1 MNGQELRQILRKMG
15 VKQVD
20 LAANSEQQRST
31 KTQQKRGCFHPPQ
44 HNDELSNL

>member
-20 LAANSEQQRST
+20 LAAKMGIS
-31 KTQQKRGCFHPPQ
+31 PQ
-44 HNDELSNL
+44 HLTSLLQAAENKRNC